1 MKKFTSIVF
10 IICFVSLP
18 LISAAITPGTIPEA
32 GELGIQE
39 SPIETAGGILDVIAN
54 IVRWVYILFFIIAV
68 LLIIFAAFNYLTAG
82 DQADKIRLA
91 RNQLIYA
98 AVAIAVALLSVGV
111 TAIIQN
117 FLETS
122 GGR

>member
-1 MKKFTSIVF
+1 MKKFASAIF
-10 IICFVSLP
+10 IMCFVSLP
-18 LISAAITPGTIPEA
+18 LISAAIAPGTIPEA
-32 GELGIQE
+32 GELGVQE
-39 SPIETAGGILDVIAN
+39 SPIETAGGVLDVIAN

-68 LLIIFAAFNYLTAG
+68 LLILFAAFNYLTAG

-117 FLETS
+117 FLEV
-122 GGR
+122 GG